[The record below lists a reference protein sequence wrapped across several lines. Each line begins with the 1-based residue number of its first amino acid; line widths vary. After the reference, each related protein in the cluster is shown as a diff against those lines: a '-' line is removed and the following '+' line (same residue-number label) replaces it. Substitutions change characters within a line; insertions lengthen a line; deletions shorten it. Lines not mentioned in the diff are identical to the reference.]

1 MRAAAPQPGNVDRDH
16 GCHGT
21 LTLTALP
28 AGPPEG
34 AGLRF
39 RSHTQPGSFPPSP
52 TSGAVSRKRSRSA
65 SPCRRS
71 SGARRAAPPTGAR
84 RAWGCSRTSE
94 VEQPRSPP
102 VVVQAKTG
110 AWQQVAGGEPGEP
123 SIPDSAPP
131 EARRYR
137 ALGSS
142 RAPTVALRGQLDLKG
157 ARRYRRPG
165 TGRILR
171 ILRREY
177 KYGYYMS

>member
-1 MRAAAPQPGNVDRDH
+1 MRLHQPGPDERGGV
-16 GCHGT
+16 
-21 LTLTALP
+21 
-28 AGPPEG
+28 
-34 AGLRF
+34 
-39 RSHTQPGSFPPSP
+39 
-52 TSGAVSRKRSRSA
+52 AVRPKWSSRGRRQSSCKRR
-65 SPCRRS
+65 P
-71 SGARRAAPPTGAR
+71 
-84 RAWGCSRTSE
+84 
-94 VEQPRSPP
+94 
-102 VVVQAKTG
+102 G

-171 ILRREY
+171 ILRILRREY